1 MLQTTGISRQQAIDA
16 ARTIIGYY
24 NTYALDT
31 VARILRREDNKKF
44 IKESIEEKE
53 SELLCKILDLHIG
66 FNSEQLNRHIDDY
79 GNMKKLRDGA
89 ENILKVLCETEY
101 LGRDNEEQETAQGKS

>member
-31 VARILRREDNKKF
+31 VARILRREDLDAFLEDQGLN
-44 IKESIEEKE
+44 
-53 SELLCKILDLHIG
+53 LVYDILDLRMD
-66 FNSEQLNRHIDDY
+66 SDLDELVRHIDDY
-79 GNMKKLRDGA
+79 DKLNELRDCA
-89 ENILKVLCETEY
+89 ERILILLGKTEY
-101 LGRDNEEQETAQGKS
+101 LGRDNEEQETAQEKF